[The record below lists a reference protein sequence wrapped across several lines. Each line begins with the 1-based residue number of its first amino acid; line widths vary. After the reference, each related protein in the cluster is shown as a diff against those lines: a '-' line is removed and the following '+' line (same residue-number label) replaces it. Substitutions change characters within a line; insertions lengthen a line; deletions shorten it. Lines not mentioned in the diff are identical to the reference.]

1 MKEQLRIEVIP
12 DIIGC
17 KIVSEEEWY
26 TVHFNQWYL
35 VPFKFDGEKFFVETY
50 NKEALKEFTE
60 RKEKEVA
67 KLNRRQTEQEEAQRL
82 KEMQD
87 LPREKEETR
96 VVYKKDPTEPTIDL
110 ALYVKELINE

>member
-1 MKEQLRIEVIP
+1 MTEQLRIEVIP

-17 KIVSEEEWY
+17 KIVSEEDGY

-50 NKEALKEFTE
+50 EKKALKAFTE
-60 RKEKEVA
+60 KKEKEVS
-67 KLNRRQTEQEEAQRL
+67 KLNIAPTQTEEAQRL

-87 LPREKEETR
+87 LPKEKEEIK

-110 ALYVKELINE
+110 ALYVKELING